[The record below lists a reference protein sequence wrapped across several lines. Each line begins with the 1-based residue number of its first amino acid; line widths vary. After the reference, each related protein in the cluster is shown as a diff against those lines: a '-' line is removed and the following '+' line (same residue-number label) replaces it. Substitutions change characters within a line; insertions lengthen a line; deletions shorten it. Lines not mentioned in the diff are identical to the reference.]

1 LNFRHTLVA
10 SLFSSVSFFAAN
22 LYAAEPPPLSLPPQ
36 QDAAAAPGPQ
46 TAPALGLKNRPLWE
60 LGAGVGV
67 LYLPD
72 YRGSDQ
78 SNAYLLPTPYFVYRG
93 KWLKADREG
102 TRALLVDTDRVKLD
116 VSVGASPPTRTR
128 DSNARAN
135 MRALPGTFE
144 LGPDL
149 NITLAEASTKR
160 WKLDL
165 RFPVRAAIT
174 LERDPRFIGT
184 TFSPN
189 LNLDLNEVGGGWQL
203 GLLTGPLFADA
214 KNHGFFYNVEP
225 ADANASRPSYRAAG
239 GYSGWRVLAATSRRS
254 GDTWWGAFVRYDQL
268 GGAAFEDSPLVR
280 RRSAVTA
287 GLAVSWVFATSSQ
300 RVNSAD

>member
-1 LNFRHTLVA
+1 MNFRHTVVAALFSSA
-10 SLFSSVSFFAAN
+10 SLFAGN
-22 LYAAEPPPLSLPPQ
+22 LYAADPPSAPPLVE
-36 QDAAAAPGPQ
+36 AAAVQ
-46 TAPALGLKNRPLWE
+46 PAAGLKNRPLWE

-128 DSNARAN
+128 NSNARSG
-135 MRALPGTFE
+135 MSALPGTFE

-149 NITLAEASTKR
+149 NITLAEEPAKG

-165 RFPVRAAIT
+165 RLPVRAAIT
-174 LERDPRFIGT
+174 LERDPRFIGA

-189 LNLDLNEVGGGWQL
+189 LNLDLNDVGAGWRL

-214 KNHGFFYNVEP
+214 KNHGFFYNVGSV
-225 ADANASRPSYRAAG
+225 DANASRPSYRASG
-239 GYSGWRVLAATSRRS
+239 GYSGWRFLAATSRRS

-268 GGAAFEDSPLVR
+268 AGAAFEDSPLVR
-280 RRSAVTA
+280 RRSVVTA
-287 GLAVSWVFATSSQ
+287 GVAVSWVFATSSQ
-300 RVNSAD
+300 RVESAD